1 MTPTQHTPEN
11 PQGAADILRRY
22 APAIYGPSALFWIGE
37 GAIVP
42 IIPLLAVE
50 LGASIAVAALVSA
63 AIVIGQVIGNLPAG
77 WFVARY
83 GERIT
88 MMASGLAAL
97 VGAFGM
103 AFADSLVLLTI
114 AVFWI
119 GVSAAAFGIARHSFM
134 TNRVPFI
141 FRARA
146 LSLLGGVHRLGIFV
160 GPFIGAL
167 AVSLTGSNR
176 VVAWWFVVC
185 LVATV
190 LFVWLSPDIEHI
202 AGPTTTDTGSL
213 VVPLGVMRTIAHH
226 REVLLRLGFAAACM
240 SAVRAARQVVV
251 PLWGESLG
259 LEGETILFIV
269 GLSGAIDFALFYLSG
284 QVMDRFGRL
293 WAALPALITMGL
305 GFALLAVTHDLTQ
318 ATAWYIACAMVI
330 GLGNGLSSGILMT
343 IGADLAPRHD
353 PAPFLGAWHTITD
366 GGSAATPVIFS
377 AVVAV
382 STISWA
388 TALIAVIAGL
398 GVVGFARWVPRYVRR
413 PGH

>member
-1 MTPTQHTPEN
+1 MTQHSEAPDD
-11 PQGAADILRRY
+11 PQGAASLIRRY

-37 GAIVP
+37 GAVIP
-42 IIPLLAVE
+42 IIPLVAIE
-50 LGASIAVAALVSA
+50 LGASIAVAALVAA

-83 GERIT
+83 GEHRT
-88 MMASGLAAL
+88 MLLAGLAAL
-97 VGAFGM
+97 VGAVGM
-103 AFADSLVLLTI
+103 GLATSLTVFTLS
-114 AVFWI
+114 VFWV
-119 GVSAAAFGIARHSFM
+119 GLSAASFGIARHSFM
-134 TNRVPFI
+134 TNRVPFT

-146 LSLLGGVHRLGIFV
+146 LSLLGGVHRLGIFI
-160 GPFIGAL
+160 GPFLGAL

-176 VVAWWFVVC
+176 IVCWWFVLC

-190 LFVWLSPDIEHI
+190 VFVSLSPDIERI
-202 AGPTTTDTGSL
+202 AGPVTTTTGSL
-213 VVPLGVMRTIAHH
+213 VVSLGVMRTIARH
-226 REVLLRLGFAAACM
+226 RDVLLRLGFAAACM

-259 LEGETILFIV
+259 LDSATILLVV
-269 GLSGAIDFALFYLSG
+269 GASGAIDFALFYLSG
-284 QVMDRFGRL
+284 QVMDRYGRL
-293 WAALPALITMGL
+293 GAALPALITMGL
-305 GFALLAVTHDLTQ
+305 GFAVLATTHDLPH
-318 ATAWYIACAMVI
+318 ATAWYLGCSLLV

-366 GGSAATPVIFS
+366 GGSASTPMLFS

-388 TALIAVIAGL
+388 TALIALIAGI
-398 GVVGFARWVPRYVRR
+398 GAWGFARWVPRYVRR
-413 PGH
+413 PER